1 MFAPSKE
8 YLCTSYTYRLQN
20 GNDKNIIRQF
30 KSVTDNR

>member
-1 MFAPSKE
+1 MFAPAKE

-20 GNDKNIIRQF
+20 GSDKNIIRQF

>member
-1 MFAPSKE
+1 MFAPDKE
-8 YLCTSYTYRLQN
+8 YLYTSYTYCLQN